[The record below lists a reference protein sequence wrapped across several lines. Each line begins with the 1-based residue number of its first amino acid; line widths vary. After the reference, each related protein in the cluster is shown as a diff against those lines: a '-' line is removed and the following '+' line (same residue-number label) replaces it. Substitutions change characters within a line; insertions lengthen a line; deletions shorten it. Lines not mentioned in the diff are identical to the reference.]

1 MSFWSAIWDVLLW
14 ALTFTVFIAY
24 LMALFSIISDLFRD
38 HKLNG
43 VAKAIWLICLIFLP
57 LLTALAYLI
66 FRGRGMSERAAAQQ
80 QAAKNAADS
89 YIRTVAGNP
98 VEDIARAKELLDAGT
113 ITADEFAQL
122 KSAALAKS

>member
-43 VAKAIWLICLIFLP
+43 VAKAVWLIFLIFLP

-66 FRGRGMSERAAAQQ
+66 FRGKGMSQRAAAQQ
-80 QAAKNAADS
+80 RAAQDAADS

-98 VEDIARAKELLDAGT
+98 VQDIARAKELLESGA